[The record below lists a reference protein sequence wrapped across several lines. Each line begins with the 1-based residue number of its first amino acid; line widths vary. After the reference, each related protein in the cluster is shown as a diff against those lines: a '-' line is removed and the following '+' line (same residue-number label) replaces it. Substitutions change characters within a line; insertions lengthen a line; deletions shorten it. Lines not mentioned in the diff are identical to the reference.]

1 MEPAHERQI
10 KALRKASGIST
21 FYVFLDMNDFVLNL
35 ATKGGR
41 KDKMKKLAKILHG
54 TTRKLY

>member
-1 MEPAHERQI
+1 MEPLRERQI

-21 FYVFLDMNDFVLNL
+21 FLVMLDMSDFFLNL

-41 KDKMKKLAKILHG
+41 KDELENLTRVIYG
-54 TTRKLY
+54 TKRKL

>member
-1 MEPAHERQI
+1 MEPLHERQI

-21 FYVFLDMNDFVLNL
+21 FLVMLDMSDFFLNL

-41 KDKMKKLAKILHG
+41 KDELEKLTRVIYG
-54 TTRKLY
+54 TKRKL

>member
-1 MEPAHERQI
+1 MEPLRERQI

-21 FYVFLDMNDFVLNL
+21 FLVMLDMSDFFLNL

-41 KDKMKKLAKILHG
+41 KDELEKLTRVIYG
-54 TTRKLY
+54 TKRKL